1 MENFKKLV
9 RYVGSNSCLLQYP
22 LRSGLNTFSAGV
34 DYEITDKA
42 DFGRL
47 MSSEDFIDVTP
58 YPVAKPVVVIEEPVE
73 TEEGTLKGRNR
84 GNK

>member
-1 MENFKKLV
+1 M
-9 RYVGSNSCLLQYP
+9 LQYP

-47 MSSEDFIDVTP
+47 ITSEDFIDVTP
-58 YPVAKPVVVIEEPVE
+58 KPAMKPPVVEEAVE

>member
-1 MENFKKLV
+1 M
-9 RYVGSNSCLLQYP
+9 LQYP

-58 YPVAKPVVVIEEPVE
+58 KPEVKSAPVVENTVE
-73 TEEGTLKGRNR
+73 TDEGTLKGRNR

>member
-1 MENFKKLV
+1 M
-9 RYVGSNSCLLQYP
+9 LQYP

-47 MSSEDFIDVTP
+47 ISSEDFIDVTP
-58 YPVAKPVVVIEEPVE
+58 KPVVKPAPVVEETVE
-73 TEEGTLKGRNR
+73 TEEGTLKGRIR

>member
-9 RYVGSNSCLLQYP
+9 RYVGSNSCMLQYP
-22 LRSGLNTFSAGV
+22 LRSGLHTFSAGV
-34 DYEITDKA
+34 DYEITDKQ

-47 MSSEDFIDVTP
+47 ISSDDFIDVTP
-58 YPVAKPVVVIEEPVE
+58 KPEISKVITEEISEE
-73 TEEGTLKGRNR
+73 TEVPKGRSLR

>member
-1 MENFKKLV
+1 
-9 RYVGSNSCLLQYP
+9 

-34 DYEITDKA
+34 DYEITDKQ

-47 MSSEDFIDVTP
+47 VSSGDFIDVTP
-58 YPVAKPVVVIEEPVE
+58 KPVEKPAPVAEEVSEDDAP
-73 TEEGTLKGRNR
+73 KGRSLR